1 MFCKYCG
8 KQLKDNEI
16 CTCPEAQ
23 AEAAAGTSQAQP
35 RPSAGTTPPKAPKV
49 SLGGAAA
56 AAPSGFVKKLL
67 PLVIIIAVLA
77 VLASVVILNRKT
89 TIDMKD
95 YVQVS
100 FQGMNTVGT
109 ADVDV
114 DWMSLDNKALADS
127 GNFLGDSVLL
137 EAAMKVDATPTEGLS
152 NGDTVTVSVS
162 CDESTAER
170 LKLKFVNTSVDYTVS
185 GLPDGVETDVFAD
198 LSVTFDGIAPGG
210 TVSLKNN
217 STDDFVKGV
226 SFSADPSN
234 GLSNGDTVTVTA
246 HYNEQNAVDQL
257 RVVPETTKT
266 YTVSGLDAYVS
277 SYDQLDQDTID
288 QLTQQSKDTIDTDL
302 LAARYSYTI
311 AAYGSFQYEVEE
323 ESIVFTDV
331 SLQTTY
337 FAAAKPDAYTTRN
350 NELVQV
356 FKITATDSK
365 SPDGITFYYSVGY
378 RDFILKGDGTISVKM
393 TDTIDRYGDPT
404 TDAIYNKVIAPLA
417 ADYTVTQA

>member
-8 KQLKDNEI
+8 KQLKENEI

-23 AEAAAGTSQAQP
+23 AEAAAGMKQ
-35 RPSAGTTPPKAPKV
+35 TPPEPSKAPQPPK
-49 SLGGAAA
+49 GGAAA
-56 AAPSGFVKKLL
+56 PAPSGFVKKLL
-67 PLVIIIAVLA
+67 PLVVIVAVIAVLA
-77 VLASVVILNRKT
+77 FVVILNGKT

-95 YVQVS
+95 YLQVS
-100 FQGMNTVGT
+100 YDGMNTVGT

-114 DWMSLDNKALADS
+114 DWMSLDEKALANS
-127 GNFLGDSVLL
+127 GNFLGDSILL
-137 EAAMKVDATPTEGLS
+137 EAAMNVEATPTEGLS

-170 LKLKFVNTSVDYTVS
+170 LKLKFVNTSIDYTVS

-246 HYNEQNAVDQL
+246 HYNEQSAVDQL

-302 LAARYSYTI
+302 LANSFYYMDV
-311 AAYGSFQYEVEE
+311 AYGGYKDVEGN
-323 ESIVFTDV
+323 SIVFTDV

-337 FAAAKPDAYTTRN
+337 FAAAKPDAYTSYN

-356 FKITATDSK
+356 FKITATDNQ
-365 SPDGITFYYSVGY
+365 SPDGVTFYYAVGY
-378 RDFILKGDGTISVKM
+378 HDFVLKGDGSISVKM
-393 TDTIDRYGDPT
+393 TDTIDCYGDPT
-404 TDAIYNKVIAPLA
+404 TDAVYNEVIAPLA